1 MLYFTNFTVIK
12 NPSNISIELG
22 YFSLF
27 PLPIS
32 ISISDFPLPLV
43 STNLIFPLP
52 FHHPSLSINQSL
64 CLLKTHLSQRTTL
77 SLSTYLVFCYTETV
91 TSFFASDKIEYI
103 REAMALNS
111 QSKKK
116 FEAPF
121 HSFVTLAAVVH
132 LFLICYSSRKRK
144 RNKKQKGLTQEV
156 GVI

>member
-64 CLLKTHLSQRTTL
+64 CLLKTHLSQ
-77 SLSTYLVFCYTETV
+77 
-91 TSFFASDKIEYI
+91 K
-103 REAMALNS
+103 LN
-111 QSKKK
+111 
-116 FEAPF
+116 
-121 HSFVTLAAVVH
+121 L
-132 LFLICYSSRKRK
+132 
-144 RNKKQKGLTQEV
+144 
-156 GVI
+156 